1 MRHIVLFGAG
11 GHGKVVRDIV
21 EKMHDFDLESLV
33 VAVYDDF
40 VLEKMLDGTLPILNS
55 EEAFRSFVEKNGTV
69 YGLIGIGSNEVRER
83 LSREY
88 PMKYAVAIHPTAIL
102 AEDVKIGEGTVVMA
116 GAIINPG
123 ARIGRHCIINTGAIV
138 EHDCEIG
145 DFVHI
150 SPGVKMAGDVKIGRM
165 SHIGVGTS
173 IIPKITIGENVVVG
187 AGAVIIRD
195 VPSGKKVVGVPARE
209 IG

>member
-21 EKMHDFDLESLV
+21 EKMHDFDLESSV

-40 VLEKMLDGTLPILNS
+40 VLEKMLDGSLPILNN
-55 EEAFRSFVEKNGTV
+55 EAAFKAFVEKNGDV
-69 YGLIGIGSNEVRER
+69 YGLIGIGSNAVRER

-88 PMKYAVAIHPTAIL
+88 PMKYAVAVHPTAIL
-102 AEDVKIGEGTVVMA
+102 ADDVKIGEGTVVMA

-123 ARIGRHCIINTGAIV
+123 ARIGKHCIINTGAIV

-145 DFVHI
+145 DYVHI

-165 SHIGVGTS
+165 SHVGVGTS
-173 IIPKITIGENVVVG
+173 IIPKITIGEDVVVG

-195 VPSGKKVVGVPARE
+195 VASGSKVVGVPARE
-209 IG
+209 I

>member
-21 EKMHDFDLESLV
+21 EKMHDYDLESSI

-40 VLEKMLDGTLPILNS
+40 VMEKMLDGTLPILNS
-55 EEAFRSFVEKNGTV
+55 EAAFRSFVEKNGSV
-69 YGLIGIGSNEVRER
+69 YGLIGIGNNAIRER

-88 PMKYAVAIHPTAIL
+88 PIRYAVAVHPSAII
-102 AEDVKIGEGTVVMA
+102 ADDVRIGEGTVVMA

-138 EHDCEIG
+138 EHDCVIG

-173 IIPKITIGENVVVG
+173 IIPKVVIGENVIVG
-187 AGAVIIRD
+187 AGTVVIRD
-195 VPSGKKVVGVPARE
+195 IADGLKVVGVPARE
-209 IG
+209 I